1 MSDNTQ
7 FIVGIGIIAL
17 IFGAFL
23 FAMGLA
29 AYYDEQEREKR
40 GEPPRYDERQ
50 RIVRLRAGNRALAAL
65 VVYLVLWTICS
76 QLGYAWAQSIWSMLF
91 SALFLV
97 WGVWSVD
104 CVFHDGFIGWK
115 EQKNTPDYL
124 AMTVT
129 WLLYPTA
136 YNFKGISWMPLLFV
150 SADVVVLGAVLL
162 YKRRKEKRMAGEEDV
177 L

>member
-23 FAMGLA
+23 FTLGLV
-29 AYYDEQEREKR
+29 AYYDKLEREKR

-50 RIVRLRAGNRALAAL
+50 RTVRLRAGNRALASL
-65 VVYLVLWTICS
+65 IVYLVLWTILN
-76 QLGYAWAQSIWSMLF
+76 QLGYAWAQNIWSMLF
-91 SALFLV
+91 CALFLV

-104 CVFHDGFIGWK
+104 CVANGGFIGWK
-115 EQKNTPDYL
+115 EQKNTPDNL
-124 AMTVT
+124 AMCVT

-136 YNFKGISWMPLLFV
+136 YNFRGISWMPMIFLT
-150 SADVVVLGAVLL
+150 ADVVVLCAVLL
-162 YKRRKEKRMAGEEDV
+162 YKRRREKLTGREEDA